1 MKRFVVFPLQRL
13 TIAHIEQIYPDH
25 VKTICAYNKP
35 ALSSTMINEAQNFI
49 ILSSVII
56 ILEKKNETYTCK
68 ISIFIFCHAN
78 ITYF

>member
-1 MKRFVVFPLQRL
+1 MKRFVVFPSERL

-25 VKTICAYNKP
+25 VKTICDYNKSP
-35 ALSSTMINEAQNFI
+35 LCLTMINEAQNFI
-49 ILSSVII
+49 ILALVII
-56 ILEKKNETYTCK
+56 ILEKKNESYTCK